1 MVNRDG
7 GARARRTLILIDFVM
22 RISIC
27 AVARARNDPTAEI
40 CKIYQKRLPWTVE
53 IREVEVRKNVS
64 GEKLALAEA
73 DLLRSVLPVRATVI
87 ALDGQGKAVSSA
99 AFAKRLGRWRD
110 DGVAD
115 LAFVIGGANGLHR
128 ELVQK
133 AHLVLS
139 LGAMTWPHLLARA
152 MLMEQLYRAHT
163 ILSGHPY
170 HRA

>member
-1 MVNRDG
+1 
-7 GARARRTLILIDFVM
+7 M

-27 AVARARNDPTAEI
+27 AVGRARSHPTAEI
-40 CKIYQKRLPWTVE
+40 CQIYLQRLAWPVA
-53 IREVEVRKNVS
+53 IREVEVRKNLA

-73 DLLRSVLPVRATVI
+73 ELLRAALPARAVVV
-87 ALDGQGKAVSSA
+87 ALDGRGKVLSSEG
-99 AFAKRLGRWRD
+99 FAQRLGRWRD

-115 LAFVIGGANGLHR
+115 LAFAIGGANGLHPEFSR
-128 ELVQK
+128 AAALT
-133 AHLVLS
+133 LS

-163 ILSGHPY
+163 ILAGHPY